1 MSAITP
7 DSQINILT
15 LTLRPLNALN
25 RAGVFTVGQLV
36 SLPYIKV
43 ASLPNMG
50 KKGVTEVR
58 YCLAA
63 HGLYLRGEWNSDRG
77 FEEFMSKRDPVND
90 SPKTASI
97 ETGGPAFP
105 VTPTDRSG
113 QIADTEMGMSLRD
126 YFAAKAL
133 QGILAG
139 GAINTGI
146 KSKSET
152 AYAYADAML
161 EARK

>member
-1 MSAITP
+1 MKTTITP
-7 DSQINILT
+7 DSEINILT

-25 RAGVFTVGQLV
+25 RAGIFTVGQLV
-36 SLPYIKV
+36 SLPYITV

-58 YCLAA
+58 DCLAA
-63 HGLYLRGEWNSDRG
+63 HGLYLRGEWNSERG
-77 FEEFMSKRDPVND
+77 FEEFMSKQAPASD
-90 SPKTASI
+90 SPKMASI

-105 VTPTDRSG
+105 FVETGDCGVR
-113 QIADTEMGMSLRD
+113 EGMSLRD

-161 EARK
+161 ESRK